1 MPIDFELDKAQLQ
14 LRDMVRMF
22 AKSQLRPQ
30 ALKSDRNH
38 VHETNFLKMVGAMG
52 LGGGAVP
59 EDLGG
64 DGEGIG
70 AAPTKDGKKGP
81 KQGNR
86 MAAIGAEELAA
97 GDPSLMLALPGPGL
111 GGPPLRSSGTPEQ
124 QKKYFGIF
132 KDKNAIHW
140 GAYGLTEPGAG
151 SDVANI
157 STTCRKDGDYYV
169 LNGTKCF
176 ITNGGRADWTIV
188 FATLDKTQG
197 RAGHRAFI
205 VEKGTPGFSI
215 LKIEKKLGLRAS
227 ETAMLG
233 FEECRIHK
241 DNLLGGEERYEKLAK
256 GGFQTAMKTFDT
268 TRPLVAAM
276 AIGIGKGA
284 HEITSEFIRKN
295 YEINRPIPRYGAI
308 KEKLAVMERKLNA
321 ARALTLHATWMADLD
336 LPNTKEASA
345 CKAYAAKIGKE
356 VTRDCLDLIRG
367 SGCEEELLVEKA
379 FRDVQVYDIF
389 EGTGQIQRLI
399 ISRRMMPDIRID

>member
-1 MPIDFELDKAQLQ
+1 MGIDFELDKAQAQ

-22 AKSQLRPQ
+22 AKSQIRAQ
-30 ALKSDRNH
+30 ALKADRNH
-38 VHETNFLKMVGAMG
+38 DHDRKFLKMINSMG

-59 EDLGG
+59 KELGG
-64 DGEGIG
+64 EGDGIG
-70 AAPTKDGKKGP
+70 ATAKKGER
-81 KQGNR
+81 QANR
-86 MAAIGAEELAA
+86 MAVVGAEELAW
-97 GDPSLMLALPGPGL
+97 GDPSLMLVMPGPGL

-124 QKKYFGIF
+124 QAKYFGIF
-132 KDKNAIHW
+132 KDKNDIHW

-151 SDVANI
+151 SDVAGI

-176 ITNGGRADWTIV
+176 ITCGGRADWVIV
-188 FATLDKTQG
+188 FATIDKSQG

-205 VEKGTPGFSI
+205 VEKGTPGFSV

-276 AIGIGKGA
+276 ANGIA
-284 HEITSEFIRKN
+284 QSALDTTRDFLVKN
-295 YEINRPIPRYGAI
+295 YELGRPVPRYAAI
-308 KEKLAVMERKLNA
+308 KEKLARMDRLVQASRY
-321 ARALTLHATWMADLD
+321 LTYHAVWMADLD
-336 LPNTKEASA
+336 LANTKEASA
-345 CKAYAAKIGKE
+345 CKAYSAKVGKE

-367 SGCEEELLVEKA
+367 HGCEEELLVEKA
-379 FRDVQVYDIF
+379 FRDIQVYDIF
-389 EGTGQIQRLI
+389 EGTGQVQKLI
-399 ISRRMMPDIRID
+399 ISRRLMPDIRID

>member
-1 MPIDFELDKAQLQ
+1 MAIDFELDKAQNQ
-14 LRDMVRMF
+14 LREMVRMF
-22 AKSQLRPQ
+22 AKTQIRAQ

-38 VHETNFLKMVGAMG
+38 VHETSFLKMIAAMG
-52 LGGGAVP
+52 LGGGAMP
-59 EDLGG
+59 KELGG
-64 DGEGIG
+64 DGDGIG
-70 AAPTKDGKKGP
+70 ATADKKGP
-81 KQGNR
+81 KAANR
-86 MAAIGAEELAA
+86 MAAVGAEELAV

-124 QKKYFGIF
+124 QAKYFGIF
-132 KDKNAIHW
+132 KDKNTVRW
-140 GAYGLTEPGAG
+140 GAYALTEPGAG

-157 STTCRKDGDYYV
+157 ATTCRKDGDYYV

-176 ITNGGRADWTIV
+176 ITNGGRADWNIV

-205 VEKGTPGFSI
+205 VEKGTPGFTV

-241 DNLLGGEERYEKLAK
+241 DNLLGGEERYEKMAK

-276 AIGIGKGA
+276 AVGIARGA
-284 HEITSEFIRKN
+284 YDTTRDYLKKN
-295 YEINRPIPRYGAI
+295 YELNRPIGRYGAI
-308 KEKLAVMERKLNA
+308 KEKLAVMDRKIAA
-321 ARALTLHATWMADLD
+321 ARQLTWHATWMADLD

-345 CKAYAAKIGKE
+345 CKAYSAKVGKE

-367 SGCEEELLVEKA
+367 SGCEEEMLVEKA

-389 EGTGQIQRLI
+389 EGTGQIQKLI
-399 ISRRMMPDIRID
+399 ISRRMMPDLRID